1 MATISA
7 ANPSRKPLP
16 MAQID
21 WIWPVSFA
29 LFGQKLGR
37 KQKGSALRHL
47 PSLRPSCRRSESL
60 SSVAPILRT
69 SAMSLSYLFTSPWHW
84 GHLYFVKKGTFL
96 FCIDRIG

>member
-1 MATISA
+1 
-7 ANPSRKPLP
+7 

-21 WIWPVSFA
+21 WIWLVSFA

-69 SAMSLSYLFTSPWHW
+69 SALSLPCLFTFPWQR
-84 GHLYFVKKGTFL
+84 GHLYFAVEGDISIL
-96 FCIDRIG
+96 H